1 MQNNKLL
8 TLKLEDRNR
17 VRDNLDLIMEHV
29 HDLIADKYL
38 ERECEIEITNIDIVN
53 FGITGIDFGALRNN
67 IYLVYGK
74 MVEAGYNVTLYSD
87 HESEYIQVS
96 V

>member
-1 MQNNKLL
+1 MQNKLL

-17 VRDNLDLIMEHV
+17 VRDNLDSIMDKV
-29 HDLIADKYL
+29 YDLIVDKYL
-38 ERECEIEITNIDIVN
+38 NSDFDITITNIDIVR
-53 FGITGIDFGALRNN
+53 FDIEGIDQRTMSNN
-67 IYLVYGK
+67 LDLVYGK
-74 MVEAGYNVTLYSD
+74 MMESGYNVTLYSD

>member
-1 MQNNKLL
+1 MQQNKLL

-17 VRDNLDLIMEHV
+17 VKDSLDTIMDHI
-29 HDLIADKYL
+29 HDLIAERYL
-38 ERECEIEITNIDIVN
+38 NRDREIEITNIDIVD
-53 FGITGIDFGALRNN
+53 FGIEGIDFQALCNN
-67 IYLVYGK
+67 IDLVYGK
-74 MVEAGYNVTLYSD
+74 MVETGYNVTLYSD

>member
-8 TLKLEDRNR
+8 TLKLEDRYR
-17 VRDNLDLIMEHV
+17 VKDNLDLIMDHV
-29 HDLIADKYL
+29 HDLIAERYL
-38 ERECEIEITNIDIVN
+38 NRFNEIEITNTDIVD
-53 FGITGIDFGALRNN
+53 FGIEGIDLAALCNN
-67 IYLVYGK
+67 IDLVYGK

>member
-1 MQNNKLL
+1 MQQNKLL

-17 VRDNLDLIMEHV
+17 VKDSLDTIMDHI
-29 HDLIADKYL
+29 HDLIAERYL
-38 ERECEIEITNIDIVN
+38 NRALCNNID
-53 FGITGIDFGALRNN
+53 
-67 IYLVYGK
+67 LVYGK
-74 MVEAGYNVTLYSD
+74 MAETGYNVTLYSD

>member
-1 MQNNKLL
+1 MQQNKLL
-8 TLKLEDRNR
+8 TLKLEDRNQ
-17 VRDNLDLIMEHV
+17 VRDNLDLIMEHI

-38 ERECEIEITNIDIVN
+38 ERECEITNIDIVN

-67 IYLVYGK
+67 IDLVYGK

>member
-17 VRDNLDLIMEHV
+17 VKDNLDLIMDHV

-38 ERECEIEITNIDIVN
+38 NRDREIEITNIDIVG
-53 FGITGIDFGALRNN
+53 FGIEGIDLAALCNN
-67 IYLVYGK
+67 IDLVYGK

>member
-1 MQNNKLL
+1 MQQNKLL

-17 VRDNLDLIMEHV
+17 VKDNLDSIMDHV
-29 HDLIADKYL
+29 HDLIADRYL
-38 ERECEIEITNIDIVN
+38 NREQEIEITNTDIVD
-53 FGITGIDFGALRNN
+53 FGIEGIDLAALCNN
-67 IYLVYGK
+67 IDLVYGK
-74 MVEAGYNVTLYSD
+74 LVEAGYNVTLYSD

>member
-17 VRDNLDLIMEHV
+17 VKDNLDLIMDKV
-29 HDLIADKYL
+29 HDLIVDKYL
-38 ERECEIEITNIDIVN
+38 NSDFEIRITNIDIVR
-53 FGITGIDFGALRNN
+53 FGIEGIDHRTMSSNLD
-67 IYLVYGK
+67 LVYGK
-74 MVEAGYNVTLYSD
+74 MIESGYNVTLYSD

>member
-17 VRDNLDLIMEHV
+17 VRDNLDLIMDKV
-29 HDLIADKYL
+29 YDLIVDKYL
-38 ERECEIEITNIDIVN
+38 NSDFEITITNIDIVG
-53 FGITGIDFGALRNN
+53 FDIEGIDHRAMSNN
-67 IYLVYGK
+67 LDLVYGK
-74 MVEAGYNVTLYSD
+74 MIESGYNVTLYSD

>member
-1 MQNNKLL
+1 MQNKLL
-8 TLKLEDRNR
+8 TLKLEDRNL
-17 VRDNLDLIMEHV
+17 VKDNLDLIMDHV
-29 HDLIADKYL
+29 HDLIAERYL
-38 ERECEIEITNIDIVN
+38 NRFNEIEITNTDIVE
-53 FGITGIDFGALRNN
+53 FGIDGIDLAALCNN
-67 IYLVYGK
+67 IDLVYGK

>member
-1 MQNNKLL
+1 MQNNKLI

-17 VRDNLDLIMEHV
+17 VKDNLDLIMDKV
-29 HDLIADKYL
+29 YDLIVDKYL
-38 ERECEIEITNIDIVN
+38 NSDFEITITNIDIVG
-53 FGITGIDFGALRNN
+53 FDIEGIDHRAMSNN
-67 IYLVYGK
+67 LDLVYGK
-74 MVEAGYNVTLYSD
+74 MIESGYNVTLYSD

>member
-17 VRDNLDLIMEHV
+17 VKDNLDLIMDKV
-29 HDLIADKYL
+29 YDLIVDKYL
-38 ERECEIEITNIDIVN
+38 NNDFEIQITNIDIVK
-53 FGITGIDFGALRNN
+53 FDIEGIDHRSMSSNLD
-67 IYLVYGK
+67 LVYGK
-74 MVEAGYNVTLYSD
+74 MIESGYNVTLYSD

>member
-17 VRDNLDLIMEHV
+17 VKDNLDLIMDHV
-29 HDLIADKYL
+29 HDLITDRYL
-38 ERECEIEITNIDIVN
+38 NRFNEIEITNTDIVD
-53 FGITGIDFGALRNN
+53 FGIEGIDLAALCNN
-67 IYLVYGK
+67 IDLVYGK

>member
-17 VRDNLDLIMEHV
+17 VKDNLDSIMDHV
-29 HDLIADKYL
+29 HDLIADRYL
-38 ERECEIEITNIDIVN
+38 NREQEIEITNTDIVD
-53 FGITGIDFGALRNN
+53 FGIEGIDLAALCNN
-67 IYLVYGK
+67 IDLVYGK
-74 MVEAGYNVTLYSD
+74 LVEAGYNVTLYSD

>member
-1 MQNNKLL
+1 MQNNKLI

-17 VRDNLDLIMEHV
+17 VKDNLDLIMDKV
-29 HDLIADKYL
+29 YDLIVDKYL
-38 ERECEIEITNIDIVN
+38 NSDFEIQITNIDIVR
-53 FGITGIDFGALRNN
+53 FDIEGIDHRSMSRNLD
-67 IYLVYGK
+67 LVYGK
-74 MVEAGYNVTLYSD
+74 MIESGYNVTLYSD

>member
-1 MQNNKLL
+1 MQQNKLL

-17 VRDNLDLIMEHV
+17 VKDNLDLIMDKV
-29 HDLIADKYL
+29 HDLIVDKYL
-38 ERECEIEITNIDIVN
+38 NSDFEIQITNIDIVR
-53 FGITGIDFGALRNN
+53 FDIEGIDHRTMSSNLD
-67 IYLVYGK
+67 LVYGK

>member
-17 VRDNLDLIMEHV
+17 VKDNLDLIMDKV
-29 HDLIADKYL
+29 YDLIVDNYL
-38 ERECEIEITNIDIVN
+38 NSDFEIQITNIDIVR
-53 FGITGIDFGALRNN
+53 FDIEGIDHRTMSSNLD
-67 IYLVYGK
+67 LVYGK
-74 MVEAGYNVTLYSD
+74 MIESGYNVTLYSD

>member
-1 MQNNKLL
+1 MQQNKLL

-17 VRDNLDLIMEHV
+17 VKDNLDSIMDHV
-29 HDLIADKYL
+29 HDLIADRYL
-38 ERECEIEITNIDIVN
+38 NQEQEIEITNTDIVD
-53 FGITGIDFGALRNN
+53 FGIEGIDLAALCNN
-67 IYLVYGK
+67 IDLIYGK